1 MMLRIVLL
9 TVLLT
14 VLSGCSNP
22 VPPEKSDYVGKWRS
36 KEMTLLILSDGT
48 IDYQRYKNGGA
59 VTVNGPLQAFDGD
72 DFSVG
77 IGFLSTT
84 FEVSQ
89 PPTMVE
95 GRWQMV
101 VDGVRLTRADAV
113 E

>member
-1 MMLRIVLL
+1 MKLRIVLL
-9 TVLLT
+9 MALLT
-14 VLSGCSNP
+14 PLSGCSNP
-22 VPPEKSDYVGKWRS
+22 IPPEKSDYVGQWRS
-36 KEMTLLILSDGT
+36 KEMTLLILADGT
-48 IDYQRYKNGGA
+48 VDYQRYKNGGA
-59 VTVNGPLQAFDGD
+59 VTVNGPLQEFDGD

-89 PPTMVE
+89 PPAMVE

-101 VDGVRLTRADAV
+101 VDGVRLTRAGGV